1 VVAVSDPRYLPLQ
14 LAVIAIGLALRLD
27 QYLRKDSLWGDEAML
42 ALSIASRPFD
52 ELLRPL
58 AYGQVAPVPFLWAER
73 LMVVLFGVHEWA
85 LRALPF
91 VAGSALCVAIVLV
104 ARRMLRPDEAF
115 VALVLV
121 ALSQIL
127 VRYSA
132 EVKSYSLDAFLAV
145 AVVGAAA
152 ALMARMDS
160 WRSWALLALLGIVA
174 VLSSFTSVFV
184 CLGVAVALVVRAFVD
199 KRADLFPRIGLLGL
213 LWATLFAVT
222 FSRFYRPAGSG
233 SYMRSFWEGAFLVPG
248 SPHLLPRTQAAV
260 LEASRGVDPGMALL
274 GLSALTLSLLL
285 VGAVTLCRRR
295 QVPYALML
303 LVPGLA
309 PFAASALGIYP
320 IATRLMLFAAPLF
333 IMLTAVGIMVAAKA
347 LHGLIRPVPT
357 RWVAAFLLLPAVTTS
372 MASVLYERDQQMRRL
387 VHELNGRWRRG
398 DALYVFHRVVP
409 AWLFY
414 STDWT
419 TPNIEQLAWAM
430 QVSGPG
436 GLGHENGP
444 TRGSRPPGEGKDLV
458 YYLNRHP
465 VLLGT
470 SSGVQGRPMFGYL
483 PRQPDPGWATN
494 EAQRIRDAASSRIW
508 VIVGNSSHQGMDLGE
523 ILLDAVKQEGGR
535 LTLQDSL
542 QDGKL
547 YRLAFPPGRQE

>member
-1 VVAVSDPRYLPLQ
+1 VVAVSDPRYWPFQ
-14 LAVIAIGLALRLD
+14 LAVIAIGLALRLN

-52 ELLRPL
+52 ELVRPL

-73 LMVVLFGVHEWA
+73 LMVVLFGVDEWA
-85 LRALPF
+85 LRAIPF
-91 VAGSALCVAIVLV
+91 IAGSALCVAIVLV
-104 ARRMLRPDEAF
+104 ARRVLRPDEAF

-132 EVKSYSLDAFLAV
+132 ELKSYSLDAFLAV

-160 WRSWALLALLGIVA
+160 WRPWALLGVLGTIA
-174 VLSSFTSVFV
+174 VLSAFSSLFV
-184 CLGVAVALVVRAFVD
+184 CLGVVVALAVRAFVD
-199 KRADLFPRIGLLGL
+199 KRADLFPRIGVLGL

-222 FSRFYRPAGSG
+222 YSRFYRSAGSG
-233 SYMRSFWEGAFLVPG
+233 SYMRSFWEGALLVPG
-248 SPHLLPRTQAAV
+248 SPHLLRRTQAAV
-260 LEASRGVDPGMALL
+260 LETSRAIDPGMALL
-274 GLSALTLSLLL
+274 GLTGLTLSLVL

-295 QVPYALML
+295 QVPHALLL

-309 PFAASALGIYP
+309 PFAASGLGIYP

-333 IMLTAVGIMVAAKA
+333 IMLMAVGIMVAAKA
-347 LHGLIRPVPT
+347 LHGLIRPVPA

-372 MASVLYERDQQMRRL
+372 MASVLYERDQQMRPL
-387 VHELNGRWRRG
+387 VHELTQRWRRG
-398 DALYVFHRVVP
+398 DAVYVFHRVVP
-409 AWLFY
+409 AWLVY
-414 STDWT
+414 STEWAA
-419 TPNIEQLAWAM
+419 PNIGQLEWAM
-430 QVSGPG
+430 RVSGPG

-444 TRGSRPPGEGKDLV
+444 TRGLRPPREGNDLV
-458 YYLNRHP
+458 YNLAGHP

-483 PRQPDPGWATN
+483 QRQPDPGWAAN
-494 EAQRIRDAASSRIW
+494 EAKRIRDAASSRIW
-508 VIVGNSSHQGMDLGE
+508 VIVGNAAHQGMDLGQ

-535 LTLQDSL
+535 LSFEESV
-542 QDGKL
+542 QDGRL
-547 YRLAFPPGRQE
+547 YRFELPPRRE

>member
-1 VVAVSDPRYLPLQ
+1 VVAASDPRYWPFQ
-14 LAVIAIGLALRLD
+14 LAVISIGLALRLH
-27 QYLRKDSLWGDEAML
+27 QYFRNDSLWGDEAML
-42 ALSIASRPFD
+42 ALSIASRPFE

-73 LMVVLFGVHEWA
+73 LMVLLFGVHEWA
-85 LRALPF
+85 LRAVPF
-91 VAGSALCVAIVLV
+91 IAGSALCVAIVLV
-104 ARRMLRPDEAF
+104 ARRMLRPNEAF

-160 WRSWALLALLGIVA
+160 WKSWVLLGVLGSVA
-174 VLSSFTSVFV
+174 VLSAFTSVFV
-184 CLGVAVALVVRAFVD
+184 CLGVAVALAVRGFVD
-199 KRADLFPRIGLLGL
+199 KRAELFPRIGLLGL

-222 FSRFYRPAGSG
+222 FSFYRPAGSG

-248 SPHLLPRTQAAV
+248 SAHLLRRTQAAA
-260 LEASRGVDPGMALL
+260 LEVSRAIDPGMAVL
-274 GLSALTLSLLL
+274 GLSALTLSLVL

-295 QVPYALML
+295 QVPHALLL

-333 IMLTAVGIMVAAKA
+333 IMLTAVGIMIAAKA
-347 LHGLIRPVPT
+347 LHGLIRPVPI
-357 RWVAAFLLLPAVTTS
+357 RWVAAILLLPAVTTS
-372 MASVLYERDQQMRRL
+372 VASVLYERDQQMRPL
-387 VHELNGRWRRG
+387 VHELNGRWRPG
-398 DALYVFHRVVP
+398 DAVYVFHREVP

-414 STDWT
+414 STDWA
-419 TPNIEQLAWAM
+419 TPNIGQLAWAM
-430 QVSGPG
+430 RVSGPG

-444 TRGSRPPGEGKDLV
+444 TRGPRPPREGDDLV
-458 YYLNRHP
+458 YNLAGHP

-470 SSGVQGRPMFGYL
+470 SSGVQGRPMFGYS
-483 PRQPDPGWATN
+483 PRQPDPGWAAN
-494 EAQRIRDAASSRIW
+494 EGKRIRDAASSRIW
-508 VIVGNSSHQGMDLGE
+508 VIVGNASHQGIDLGE

-535 LTLQDSL
+535 LTFQESL
-542 QDGKL
+542 QDGRL
-547 YRLAFPPGRQE
+547 YRFQLPPAREK